1 MVKLQASVVERWRL
15 RVGVGIRCS
24 LLTMNR
30 PAVRDAALLLF
41 RAVLGLI
48 FIAHGVDKM
57 FMDGMDEIVGQF
69 SALGIPQPQIA
80 GYATA
85 IGEMIGGAFLVIGL
99 LTTFAA
105 AALAIVMVGA
115 VYFVHWGNGLFNG
128 DGGIEYPV
136 VLCLSLLMIV
146 VFGAGRV
153 SLDRALS
160 NVDT

>member
-1 MVKLQASVVERWRL
+1 MVKLRARRVGRWRL
-15 RVGVGIRCS
+15 RVGAGIRCS

-41 RAVLGLI
+41 RLVLGLI

-57 FMDGMDEIVGQF
+57 FMDGMDETVGQF

-80 GYATA
+80 GYAAA
-85 IGEMIGGAFLVIGL
+85 IGEMVGGAFLVIGL

-105 AALAIVMVGA
+105 AALAVDMVGA
-115 VYFVHWGNGLFNG
+115 LYFVHWGNGLFAG
-128 DGGIEYPV
+128 DGGIEYPL
-136 VLCLSLLMIV
+136 VLCMSLIMIV
-146 VFGAGRV
+146 IFGSGRA

-160 NVDT
+160 NVDA